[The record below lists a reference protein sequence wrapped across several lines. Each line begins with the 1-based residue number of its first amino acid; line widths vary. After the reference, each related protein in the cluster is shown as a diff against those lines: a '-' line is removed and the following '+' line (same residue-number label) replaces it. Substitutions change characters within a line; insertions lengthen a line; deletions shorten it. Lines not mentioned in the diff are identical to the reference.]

1 MARAIERTTS
11 CSCWRPL
18 LERPTALAHNSKRE
32 REKISRSSLA
42 RDILVDH
49 GRSRARWRAGAAHR
63 DETRRDGRMDGELGM
78 DDSKERRSVRAYL
91 GGRID
96 VEDLGAHDGDR
107 HRNMLEQELLL

>member
-1 MARAIERTTS
+1 
-11 CSCWRPL
+11 
-18 LERPTALAHNSKRE
+18 
-32 REKISRSSLA
+32 
-42 RDILVDH
+42 
-49 GRSRARWRAGAAHR
+49 
-63 DETRRDGRMDGELGM
+63 MDGEMGM

>member
-42 RDILVDH
+42 RDILDDRV
-49 GRSRARWRAGAAHR
+49 R
-63 DETRRDGRMDGELGM
+63 DGEQALLIETRRDEMAGWMESWGWTTA
-78 DDSKERRSVRAYL
+78 RS
-91 GGRID
+91 GGAC
-96 VEDLGAHDGDR
+96 EHT
-107 HRNMLEQELLL
+107 LEVGSM